1 MQSKKSSLFNQLL
14 KTLAV
19 LVLSVPVVLLLLGI
33 QATAL
38 VAPSS
43 SLTPNELSH
52 VQNLLVENAPSS
64 AFDATEQAIE
74 LTQDELNLLLRYGLT
89 SSSRT
94 QKWSASLTLAP
105 SEVTFISTI
114 GIKFLPIPLF
124 LNIRGTLIQQGN
136 LLDLTQLSVGLIELP
151 RSLIQSL
158 EARVVSDIDKSSF
171 ALADIY
177 SLMDNVKSLDITE
190 HKAEMIVLWDP
201 LLMSQLADQTRQLFV
216 SNADRKKV
224 AHYYE
229 FLSQIAATT
238 PLDIKAV
245 SLNAFL
251 TPLFQEARANS
262 IATWDYIT
270 ENRAA
275 FQALGAF
282 VNEEEIAQLIGR
294 ELAQNLS
301 PRHNIEVRVHRR
313 EDLAKHLTAIA
324 SITSS
329 AGADFAAMVSTTK
342 EAYDARYRSGFS
354 FSDLAAN
361 TVGVQLASIGTLS
374 QNSAERL
381 QIRLA
386 EVKEESEYMPLF
398 GSNRDG
404 LSEVDFNDL
413 YIDRNSNEYLLRLA
427 EIENLVNSASVF
439 ADLRVPN

>member
-1 MQSKKSSLFNQLL
+1 MQSKKSSLFSQLL

-19 LVLSVPVVLLLLGI
+19 LVLSAPVVLLLIGI

-43 SLTPNELSH
+43 NLTANELSK
-52 VQNLLVENAPSS
+52 VQNLLVANAPSS
-64 AFDATEQAIE
+64 AFNTTEQEIE
-74 LTQDELNLLLRYGLT
+74 LTQEELNLLLRYGLN

-105 SEVTFISTI
+105 SEVMFISTI
-114 GIKFLPIPLF
+114 GVKFSPIPLF
-124 LNIRGTLIQQGN
+124 LNIRGTLVQQGN
-136 LLDLTQLSVGLIELP
+136 LLNLNQLSVGLIELP
-151 RSLIQSL
+151 QSVIQLL
-158 EARVVSDIDKSSF
+158 EARLASDIDNSSF
-171 ALADIY
+171 ALSDVFG
-177 SLMDNVKSLDITE
+177 LLDNVKSLDIDE
-190 HKAEMIVLWDP
+190 NRAKMILLWDP

-229 FLSQIAATT
+229 FLNQISSTT
-238 PLDIKAV
+238 PLDIEAV

-251 TPLFQEARANS
+251 TPLFQEARAES
-262 IATWDYIT
+262 LATGDYIT

-282 VNEEEIAQLIGR
+282 VNEEEIAQLIGTD
-294 ELAQNLS
+294 LAQDLR
-301 PRHNIEVRVHRR
+301 PRHNIEVRLHRR
-313 EDLAKHLTAIA
+313 QDLAKHLTAIA
-324 SITSS
+324 SIASS
-329 AGADFAAMVSTTK
+329 AGADFASMVSTTK

-361 TVGVQLASIGTLS
+361 TVGVQLASIGTLN
-374 QNSAERL
+374 QDSAKRL

-386 EVKEESEYMPLF
+386 EVKDEAEYMPLF

-413 YIDRNSNEYLLRLA
+413 YIDRNSNEYLRRLE
-427 EIENLVNSASVF
+427 EIENLVNAASVF
-439 ADLRVPN
+439 VDLRSPN